1 LLTGGIRGVFFLIE
15 NGSSRRS
22 LQTVTS
28 ITRPR
33 FGERGDFRGFESVPA
48 KIAGNPADDLQKI
61 LLWRNKRSSA
71 VRT

>member
-1 LLTGGIRGVFFLIE
+1 LFSGGIRGFFLVSE
-15 NGSSRRS
+15 NGSSHRS

-48 KIAGNPADDLQKI
+48 EIAGNPAGDLQKI
-61 LLWRNKRSSA
+61 PLWRNRRSSA

>member
-1 LLTGGIRGVFFLIE
+1 
-15 NGSSRRS
+15 